1 MHVFCHRSLP
11 VGSLAPLSR
20 LHHRGGV
27 EECLVPVLDA
37 CNHRA
42 GSVAALAVERG
53 AAAPAAE
60 ACWVLRAGRAVAA
73 GEEVLINYG
82 AKGDGELLRAHG
94 FVLGAN
100 PADVCPLDLTALL
113 PAAPAAARAARLD
126 ACARRGLPTRVYLHH
141 GGCVHGH
148 GHRAW
153 EWAWVCVSISTAAA
167 SRRRYYAYYSDSTT
181 MAVSRRRCCLRR
193 SCCARQTWPY
203 RSCWRRQRRQRQR
216 KRRRRGRLIGARA
229 TGPPMTRLRSP

>member
-1 MHVFCHRSLP
+1 

-53 AAAPAAE
+53 AAAPAALAAPATLAAPAVPAAPAAPAATAPAPAAPAATAPAPAAPAAPAAPTAAAPAAPTAAAPAAE
-60 ACWVLRAGRAVAA
+60 ACWVLRAGRAVAT

-126 ACARRGLPTRVYLHH
+126 ACARRGLPTRAYLHH

-153 EWAWVCVSISTAAA
+153 AWAWAW
-167 SRRRYYAYYSDSTT
+167 
-181 MAVSRRRCCLRR
+181 
-193 SCCARQTWPY
+193 TWA
-203 RSCWRRQRRQRQR
+203 W
-216 KRRRRGRLIGARA
+216 AWA
-229 TGPPMTRLRSP
+229 WE